1 MKASIYVEGG
11 GTSKHDQIRCRKGFR
26 TLFEKA
32 GFAGRMP
39 ALIACGPRD
48 RAFKDFENALG
59 QLGSGGFVAMLI
71 DSEVPLADL
80 EKPWRHLKTQD
91 KWRQPAGARDEQ
103 VLFMTTCMETWI
115 VADRE
120 ALKKHFG
127 DKLQLNALP
136 ATQDLEAGQRKDI
149 LDKLV
154 HATRN
159 CKTPYAKGSR
169 SFEVLSLVNPAALKP
184 LLPSFARAVRI
195 LEQTL

>member
-1 MKASIYVEGG
+1 MVHLRGQQG
-11 GTSKHDQIRCRKGFR
+11 HT
-26 TLFEKA
+26 
-32 GFAGRMP
+32 
-39 ALIACGPRD
+39 ACGTPITD
-48 RAFKDFENALG
+48 KMQTRAARANPLG
-59 QLGSGGFVAMLI
+59 
-71 DSEVPLADL
+71 D
-80 EKPWRHLKTQD
+80 
-91 KWRQPAGARDEQ
+91 GAEQ
-103 VLFMTTCMETWI
+103 VLLMTTCMETWI

-169 SFEVLSLVNPAALKP
+169 SFEVLSLVNPAALKT